1 MVEVRRVASDNA
13 SAFVNPGIVLRC
25 VANRARYWVERPTSA
40 GPPQASARR
49 TTRVCDSLR
58 LSVWYEG
65 AQLVVWMKSLL
76 AARQRLPDHSAWL
89 SGARRR
95 HGRGGRFRIF
105 LTGRTDRR
113 REDPS
118 STTALEF
125 AIAAAVPL
133 VLVGGAGVWAV
144 LSRRGGFAW
153 LSHGYERVAWTTAF
167 GSLAASAASATS
179 SDDSSRLSRDHGS
192 ESTSDLLL
200 APAAAAALTATA
212 GERLGSA
219 VGRALF
225 VSFAGIAVASAGA
238 ALLLN
243 TDSMASP
250 SDSLSSAESK
260 KEASSREE
268 ALAELTTKDISLAVA
283 QRGSSALQAT
293 ALILLPAMHLACP
306 PVYTMS
312 SEALMGLAWMWAAA
326 GFARLGP
333 EVVDEWSG
341 GELTPEAMRNL
352 LLAVGASSALRT
364 LVGRRPLCQF

>member
-1 MVEVRRVASDNA
+1 M
-13 SAFVNPGIVLRC
+13 
-25 VANRARYWVERPTSA
+25 
-40 GPPQASARR
+40 
-49 TTRVCDSLR
+49 
-58 LSVWYEG
+58 WYEG

-76 AARQRLPDHSAWL
+76 AARQRLYPITRPGFLALGVGTAAAAD
-89 SGARRR
+89 SGYFSPEGPTGDEKIPPPQRR
-95 HGRGGRFRIF
+95 
-105 LTGRTDRR
+105 
-113 REDPS
+113 S
-118 STTALEF
+118 EF

-268 ALAELTTKDISLAVA
+268 ALAELTTKDISLAVP